1 MKNIYSNVIRPIGLN
16 KPCATIESVC
26 NDAEKYRRAE
36 RLPGPF
42 MIELDEGDG
51 RGVLSSYFEDMFTQ
65 HDVIPFTGIDHGIRL
80 KFTDSLKP
88 FEIHDEA
95 AIYDS
100 YYSGLE
106 FHVLTDKF
114 ADTCYENN
122 IAGAY
127 IAKTVEA
134 SRHATIVVYVPRIP
148 GKSLERLI
156 GSIRKELDF
165 TVIKVVGY
173 SVKELCGIVERV
185 VTDSGTVIEAPD
197 FNAVVS
203 EIIMAKGIE
212 SASEASVLAKDIIFA
227 ADYSGY
233 VPVVTNGT
241 MARFRASGHQ
251 AVNHG
256 DDNVCAIGSKI
267 RNIRERV

>member
-1 MKNIYSNVIRPIGLN
+1 MKNIYSNIIRPIGLN
-16 KPCATIESVC
+16 KPCATIEKVC
-26 NDAEKYRRAE
+26 IDAEKYRRAE

-51 RGVLSSYFEDMFTQ
+51 RGVLSSYIENMFTCY
-65 HDVIPFTGIDHGIRL
+65 DVIPFTGIDHAIRL
-80 KFTDSLKP
+80 KFIDSLKP

-122 IAGAY
+122 LAGTY
-127 IAKTVEA
+127 IAKTVES
-134 SRHATIVVYVPRIP
+134 SRYATVVVYVPRMP

-156 GSIRKELDF
+156 GAIRKELDF
-165 TVIKVVGY
+165 TVIKAGGY
-173 SVKELCGIVERV
+173 SVKELCSIVERV

-212 SASEASVLAKDIIFA
+212 SASEAAGLAKDIIFA

-233 VPVVTNGT
+233 VPVITNGT
-241 MARFRASGHQ
+241 MLRFRASGHP
-251 AVNHG
+251 AG
-256 DDNVCAIGSKI
+256 RFKDDNVCAIGSKI
-267 RNIRERV
+267 RNIKERV